1 MAAPSSSR
9 ETADKRLP
17 NTFVACPIVYGKC
30 EWRFVSLQVLTLT
43 KICLDAPGSIAF
55 YLGKKAQEYQTHSWT
70 LYVRGPQDEDLSAFV
85 SKVAFTL
92 HPSFA
97 QPVRG
102 THEQNCSCLSGA
114 DRAASVS

>member
-1 MAAPSSSR
+1 MSSS
-9 ETADKRLP
+9 
-17 NTFVACPIVYGKC
+17 V
-30 EWRFVSLQVLTLT
+30 
-43 KICLDAPGSIAF
+43 GSIAF

-102 THEQNCSCLSGA
+102 IIKTFN
-114 DRAASVS
+114 